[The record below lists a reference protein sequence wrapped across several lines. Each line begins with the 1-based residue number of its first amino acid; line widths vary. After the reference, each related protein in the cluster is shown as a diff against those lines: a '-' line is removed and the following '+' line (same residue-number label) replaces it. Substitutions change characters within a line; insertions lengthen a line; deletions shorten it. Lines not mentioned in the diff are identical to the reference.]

1 MTSHKYLSKKKGAA
15 YTFFSG
21 MHTAIA
27 PAAVIT
33 LLELLLFAIAPAVV
47 LSVRKDSLD
56 KNSSTKLSDTIKF
69 LTSILEEK
77 FLAYAF
83 LVALA
88 VLSIATAV
96 WLLRFM
102 ADKRTVNVYYSLGVK
117 RRTLFM
123 SRWFSG
129 AVMLTVPPIITVI
142 AGFIVNLIFLKL
154 SWQLSVVY
162 LHIFLGL
169 WIFSLLCYTVS
180 TAVFSSVGTVSEGI
194 VYSVGVLAFP
204 TIVLFSLQLLM
215 TAFIPAA
222 AFGSSFI
229 TFGSSDYFS
238 NTIGQTLA
246 AQFSRYNPMTFF
258 ADELIKY
265 SCCTIKQSSLILG
278 DSTQFTFPNLGI
290 SMFWIPVIV
299 VVTAAGCIFFV
310 RRNAENCGFLNTNKV
325 LANAVLF
332 ELLVA
337 AFALPLY
344 EIDFYPL
351 AQLFTVGAIAAFA
364 VYILFEIFLKRNFLR
379 IVKTLY
385 KFAAH
390 AAAVAIIIGIFSAG
404 LFGYAT
410 YVPDTADV
418 KAAAAALPVSL
429 GTLDINISSSMD
441 SFYRSNPFLM
451 LRVQNGYSEL
461 PVMTD
466 ENDIKAM
473 TELHKKLTDSNTDK
487 SGSIASVTFRYVLKS
502 GRTESRKV
510 FIKDE
515 SLLRE
520 TLELYNSAA
529 CKAQYEKLLGT
540 DWSTLKND
548 NGNFI
553 NFADA
558 QYGAFVYENSS
569 VEFYPMSLNE
579 CCNLNLTK
587 DDFYAIKD
595 AVRKDIEAQTAA
607 DMFDNTSKPL
617 GVLVFNCGDYS
628 RFVEGMTSIY
638 DESASG
644 SISETAE
651 PADTDATG
659 DTDAT
664 AVIAENEI
672 PDEPDS
678 DGEEETVTE
687 KVDKSGKI
695 DRYKN
700 PINEIYSIYSNCY
713 DIIVTEKMTNTIAAI
728 KNAGLEEIFNSK
740 LYSTP
745 KSVSFLKIDFS
756 ERSLGFGENNY
767 WVSRDLTAFVPQ
779 SDSAYS
785 YETGNQIT
793 LTEAV
798 KIYAENTITDTA
810 KINETLSKVA
820 LRSLAKEGDYVCIAD
835 YGDSHVACYPLPAV
849 DAPSYVTN
857 HTYTVSPYD
866 Y

>member
-21 MHTAIA
+21 AHTAIA
-27 PAAVIT
+27 PAAIIT
-33 LLELLLFAIAPAVV
+33 LLELLIFAIAPAVV
-47 LSVRKDSLD
+47 LSTRKDSLGKD
-56 KNSSTKLSDTIKF
+56 SSTKLSDTTKF

-83 LVALA
+83 LAVLA

-96 WLLRFM
+96 LLLRFM

-117 RRTLFM
+117 RRTLFI

-129 AVMLTVPPIITVI
+129 AVMLTVPPIIAVI
-142 AGFIVNLIFLKL
+142 AGFAVNLIFLKL

-194 VYSVGVLAFP
+194 VYSVGVLVFP

-238 NTIGQTLA
+238 NTVGQTLVS
-246 AQFSRYNPMTFF
+246 QFNRYNPITFF

-265 SCCTIKQSSLILG
+265 SCCTIKQSALTLG
-278 DSTQFTFPNLGI
+278 DSSLFTFPNFGI
-290 SMFWIPVIV
+290 SMFWIPVIA
-299 VVTAAGCIFFV
+299 VVTAVGCIFFV

-337 AFALPLY
+337 AFALPLS
-344 EIDFYPL
+344 EINYYPL
-351 AQLFTVGAIAAFA
+351 AQLFTVGAIAAFGI
-364 VYILFEIFLKRNFLR
+364 YILFEIFLKRNLLR
-379 IVKTLY
+379 IVKSLY

-390 AAAVAIIIGIFSAG
+390 AAAVAIIIGVFSMG

-410 YVPDTADV
+410 YVPDTADI

-429 GTLDINISSSMD
+429 GTLDIGISSSMYW
-441 SFYRSNPFLM
+441 SYHTNPFLM
-451 LRVQNGYSEL
+451 MQEQNGYSEL

-466 ENDIKAM
+466 ENDIKTM
-473 TELHKKLTDSNTDK
+473 TALHKKLTDSNTDK

-520 TLELYNSAA
+520 TLELFNSAS

-553 NFADA
+553 SFEDA
-558 QYGAFVYENSS
+558 KYCAFIYENSS
-569 VEFYPMSLNE
+569 VEFYPMSMNE
-579 CCNLNLTK
+579 CCSLNLTK
-587 DDFYAIKD
+587 DNFYAIKD
-595 AVRKDIEAQTAA
+595 AVRKDIKAQTAA

-617 GVLVFNCGDYS
+617 GVLVFNSGDYS
-628 RFVEGMTSIY
+628 RYVEGMTGIY
-638 DESASG
+638 DESV
-644 SISETAE
+644 SIAE
-651 PADTDATG
+651 PADAEATE
-659 DTDAT
+659 AT
-664 AVIAENEI
+664 EENEI
-672 PDEPDS
+672 PNEPDA
-678 DGEEETVTE
+678 DEEEETVAE
-687 KVDKSGKI
+687 KIDKNEKI
-695 DRYKN
+695 DRYEK
-700 PINEIYSIYSNCY
+700 PINTIFTDYGNNYNV
-713 DIIVTEKMTNTIAAI
+713 IVTEKMTNTIAAI
-728 KNAGLEEIFNSK
+728 KNAGLEEIFSSK
-740 LYSTP
+740 LYTTP
-745 KSVSFLKIDFS
+745 KSVSFLKIDFFSTPFIGSS
-756 ERSLGFGENNY
+756 E
-767 WVSRDLTAFVPQ
+767 SRDLTAFVPQ
-779 SDSAYS
+779 SDSAYN

-793 LTEAV
+793 LSEAV
-798 KIYAENTITDTA
+798 KIYTENTITDTA

-820 LRSLAKEGDYVCIAD
+820 LRSFAKTGDYVCIAD
-835 YGDSHVACYPLPAV
+835 YGDGHVACYPLPAA

-857 HTYTVSPYD
+857 HTYTISLYD
-866 Y
+866 G